1 MRLLRRFTPRND
13 NTKKEAGFMEFT
25 RITNRYTS
33 ESVVNNLLLSR
44 SKLVNLQEQL
54 SSGKRITKAS
64 DDVLAS
70 ISVVSTNNSLGKIDN
85 YLKNIDNAQGELETS
100 EKALL
105 TTIDSVH
112 TTKELT
118 LQALNASSGPE
129 EMTII
134 NSQIKQIIQQVKDL
148 GNTKFG
154 TKFIFGGLQT
164 EPTPFTS
171 PATGEIQYNGSPD
184 GSHER
189 RIEISDGVTIPVN
202 LSGDSVFGEYWT
214 EDPDGTPASGDEILH
229 QQGLLGTLIALSN
242 ELDEASPDKD
252 FIRQQLDSLDTDLQ
266 TVLNAQSEL
275 GSLSSR
281 LEMTKSNLEDDELNL
296 TKIKSGAEDIDMAKT
311 ISELQFQQTALQAS
325 LQVSA
330 QVIQPSLLDYM

>member
-1 MRLLRRFTPRND
+1 MQ
-13 NTKKEAGFMEFT
+13 FT

-33 ESVVNNLLLSR
+33 ENIVNNLLINR
-44 SKLVNLQEQL
+44 SKLVNLQEQI
-54 SSGKRITKAS
+54 SSGKRITKPS
-64 DDVLAS
+64 DDVLAG
-70 ISVVSTNNSLGKIDN
+70 ISVVSTNNSLGKIEN
-85 YLKNIDNAQGELETS
+85 YLKNIDNAQSELETA
-100 EKALL
+100 ETALL

-134 NSQIKQIIQQVKDL
+134 NAQIKQIIEQVKDL
-148 GNTKFG
+148 GNTKYG
-154 TKFIFGGLQT
+154 SKFIFGGLQT
-164 EPTPFTS
+164 EPTPFTA
-171 PATGEIQYNGSPD
+171 PVAGEIQYNGSPD

-189 RIEISDGVTIPVN
+189 RVEISDGVTIPVN
-202 LSGDSVFGEYWT
+202 LSGEAVFGEYYTADWDSNIAT
-214 EDPDGTPASGDEILH
+214 PDTLDG
-229 QQGLLGTLIALSN
+229 QGLLKTLISLSN
-242 ELDEASPDKD
+242 ELAMPAPDKD
-252 FIRQQLDSLDTDLQ
+252 FIRQQLDSLDTDMQ

-281 LEMTKSNLEDDELNL
+281 LEMTKSNLQDDQLNL

-325 LQVSA
+325 LQVSS

>member
-1 MRLLRRFTPRND
+1 
-13 NTKKEAGFMEFT
+13 MEFT

-33 ESVVNNLLLSR
+33 ENIVNNLLINR
-44 SKLVNLQEQL
+44 SKLVNLQEQI
-54 SSGKRITKAS
+54 SSGKRIKKAS

-85 YLKNIDNAQGELETS
+85 YLKNVTNAQGELETA

-105 TTIDSVH
+105 TSIDSIH

-134 NSQIKQIIQQVKDL
+134 NSQIKQIIEQVKDL
-148 GNTKFG
+148 GNTKYG
-154 TKFIFGGLQT
+154 TTFIFGGLQT

-171 PATGEIQYNGSPD
+171 PATGEVQYNGSPD

-189 RIEISDGVTIPVN
+189 RVEISDGVTIPVN
-202 LSGDSVFGEYWT
+202 LSGDAIFGEYYT
-214 EDPDGTPASGDEILH
+214 GDHDNDILTPDTLDG
-229 QQGLLGTLIALSN
+229 QGLLKTLISLSN
-242 ELDEASPDKD
+242 ELGQANPDKD
-252 FIRQQLDSLDTDLQ
+252 IIRQQLDNLNTDLQ
-266 TVLNAQSEL
+266 TVLNAQAEL

-281 LEMTKSNLEDDELNL
+281 LEMTKTNLEDDQLNL
-296 TKIKSGAEDIDMAKT
+296 TQIKSGAEDIDMAKT